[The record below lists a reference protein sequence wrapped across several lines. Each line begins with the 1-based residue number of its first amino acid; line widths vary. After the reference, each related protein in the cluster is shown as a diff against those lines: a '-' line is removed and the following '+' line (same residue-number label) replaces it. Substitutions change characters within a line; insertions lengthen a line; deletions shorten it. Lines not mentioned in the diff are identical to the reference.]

1 MRFRKLLR
9 WTWALVLSAPIL
21 PSLIVTI
28 VIVLSYATAVIITTF
43 VLKDQQDARQ
53 QYVATVLVELREAHV
68 KIVQDMQRDMSEYFA
83 SQRHAAL
90 TLHNEQTYDRNLQ
103 IHNLK
108 LFMLQA
114 DMRWTDSE
122 LYRMTRTND
131 PQTYVQSLT
140 AHKYDV
146 RRQIEKLQRET
157 ISARRP
163 QLP

>member
-1 MRFRKLLR
+1 MRFSRLLR
-9 WTWALVLSAPIL
+9 WTWALVLSAPVL

-53 QYVATVLVELREAHV
+53 QYVGTVLAEIREAQA

-103 IHNLK
+103 IHHLK

-114 DMRWTDSE
+114 DLRWAESE
-122 LYRMTRTND
+122 IFRMTRMND
-131 PQTYVQSLT
+131 AQTYVQSLVNR
-140 AHKYDV
+140 KYEIQ
-146 RRQIEKLQRET
+146 RQIEKLRRET
-157 ISARRP
+157 ISSRRP
-163 QLP
+163 ALP